1 MKRALVLAAAVA
13 LTAAAATPA
22 KKNAAPPSQGT
33 AASVGQWHMK
43 TDQLSAN
50 LQNGQFSAPHHV
62 LLTREDG
69 STVEAD
75 RATGNYRRKQATL
88 YGHVTVHDA
97 SGSFGLS
104 SAQQSQPHAPATLTA
119 DEVRL
124 DDIAHLYDATGNVH
138 YEQGQTTADAQNA
151 HLNDATHQLALS
163 GKVHIVQ
170 ADRTLDAEN
179 ATYNTASGI
188 GEANNNVTIT
198 FPGVTPSIAT
208 PKPIIIKGPAV
219 P

>member
-1 MKRALVLAAAVA
+1 MKRALVLAAAFA
-13 LTAAAATPA
+13 LIAAAATPV
-22 KKNAAPPSQGT
+22 KKNAPPPQGT
-33 AASVGQWHMK
+33 AATVGQWHMK

-50 LQNGQFSAPHHV
+50 LQNGQFSAPDHV

-75 RATGNYRRKQATL
+75 RAIGNYRRKQATL

-104 SAQQSQPHAPATLTA
+104 SAQQAQPHAAATLTA
-119 DEVRL
+119 DEVKL
-124 DDIAHLYDATGNVH
+124 DDIAHLYDAKGNVH
-138 YEQGQTTADAQNA
+138 YEQGETTADAQSA
-151 HLNDATHQLALS
+151 HLNDVTHQLALS
-163 GKVHIVQ
+163 GKVHVVQ
-170 ADRTLDAEN
+170 ADRTLDAET

-188 GEANNNVTIT
+188 GEADNNVTIT